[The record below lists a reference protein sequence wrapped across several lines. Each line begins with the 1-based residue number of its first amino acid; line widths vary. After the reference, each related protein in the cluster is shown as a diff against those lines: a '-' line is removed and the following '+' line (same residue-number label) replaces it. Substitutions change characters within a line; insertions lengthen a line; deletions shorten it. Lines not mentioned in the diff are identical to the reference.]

1 MMARHDDLHDLIAA
15 YALDSLDDAEAR
27 QAEVALAADPALRRE
42 LDDHHA
48 VLAALANAVDPH
60 PSTPSP
66 MVWQNIVAQID
77 GAGDVGPKL
86 ASVYELRTQRR
97 FTRVTAALSVAA
109 IALAAL
115 LGVSVV
121 RLQQE
126 RTEPAVE
133 AAIQQLLDDPAA
145 TVVTL
150 AAAEGLAAEARIV
163 VGADGVG
170 YVYADNLPV
179 LAEDRTY
186 QLWAVVDDRVISAG
200 VLGNDPD
207 NSPFQVVGDIA
218 GFAITEEVAGGVPVS
233 EGATVAVWL
242 RNA

>member
-1 MMARHDDLHDLIAA
+1 MTSRDDMQDLIAA
-15 YALDSLDDAEAR
+15 YALDSLEDDEKR
-27 QAEVALAADPALRRE
+27 QVEVALAADPELRE
-42 LDDHHA
+42 ALDDHRA
-48 VLAALANAVDPH
+48 VLAALASAVDPQ

-66 MVWQNIVAQID
+66 LVWENIVARID

-86 ASVYELRTQRR
+86 ASVHDLRSQRR

-115 LGVSVV
+115 LGVSVI

-126 RTEPAVE
+126 RTEPGVVT
-133 AAIQQLLDDPAA
+133 AIQDLLEDPTA
-145 TVVTL
+145 TVVIL
-150 AAAEGLAAEARIV
+150 DAAEGREAEARIV
-163 VGADGVG
+163 VGEDGVG
-170 YVYADNLPV
+170 YVYADSLPA
-179 LAEDRTY
+179 LDASRTY

-233 EGATVAVWL
+233 EGETVAVWL

>member
-1 MMARHDDLHDLIAA
+1 MTARRDDLHDLIAA
-15 YALDSLDDAEAR
+15 YAVDSLDADEKR
-27 QAEVALAADPALRRE
+27 RAEVALAADPGLRRE
-42 LDDHHA
+42 LDDHYA
-48 VLAALANAVDPH
+48 VLAALANAVDPY

-66 MVWQNIVAQID
+66 AVWEGIVNQID

-86 ASVYELRTQRR
+86 ASVTELRTQRR
-97 FTRVTAALSVAA
+97 FTRITAALSVAA

-115 LGVSVV
+115 LGVSVI

-126 RTEPAVE
+126 RTEPTVE
-133 AAIQQLLDDPAA
+133 AAIAELLDDPAA

-150 AAAEGLAAEARIV
+150 AAAEGLTGEARIV

-170 YVYADNLPV
+170 YVYADSLPA
-179 LAEDRTY
+179 LADNRTY
-186 QLWAVVDDRVISAG
+186 QLWAIVEDRVISAG

-218 GFAITEEVAGGVPVS
+218 GFAITDEVAGGVPVS
-233 EGATVAVWL
+233 EGDTVAVWL